1 MPRFDFADYPQLT
14 FEKPDTSV
22 FKILSYAYY
31 ALKKGG
37 NMPCILNAANEIAV
51 EAFLNDKI
59 NFTGIFDIVE
69 TTLSKAQYIPTP
81 SLEDLFETDK
91 QARKIA
97 GELV

>member
-1 MPRFDFADYPQLT
+1 
-14 FEKPDTSV
+14 
-22 FKILSYAYY
+22 
-31 ALKKGG
+31 
-37 NMPCILNAANEIAV
+37 
-51 EAFLNDKI
+51 
-59 NFTGIFDIVE
+59 VE